1 MGNNGVYQKSVKQ
14 KRKLSSSEGVEM
26 FENSH
31 YVWGKILPNLVKRHE
46 EVVRSKY
53 LMISH
58 LVDII
63 FG

>member
-1 MGNNGVYQKSVKQ
+1 MGSHEIYQKFVKQ
-14 KRKLSSSEGVEM
+14 ERKLSFDRVEM
-26 FENSH
+26 LENPH
-31 YVWGKILPNLVKRHE
+31 YVRGNILPILGKRHE